1 MAYDLVIKNGT
12 IVDGTG
18 VPRFRAD
25 LAITGGRIAE
35 IGQVKDSA
43 RRVIDASDLVV
54 TPGFFDPHT
63 HYDAQ
68 MCWDPL
74 ITCSSWH
81 GVTTVVMGN
90 CGVGIAPCREAD
102 RDIATWDLVNVEGI
116 PFDVLTRG
124 ITWDWQSFPEFMD
137 AAARRGSGLNLG
149 FLAPLTP
156 FRHMVMGEESMER
169 AARPEERAKIKALLK
184 EAVAAGAVGFSLT
197 RVRQHI
203 GYQGRPLAC
212 RLADREELKAYANAL
227 RELGKGTIE
236 IALNQDLAIVTD
248 EEADLLDFMLTE
260 SARPVTWLGLAP
272 GAGRGNTSV
281 DTLNKMAPLIARGG
295 IPQVIAYPSEPQFS
309 LRNPFLLAS
318 LESWQKVFN
327 QPAEVQKQMYGDPAF
342 RDAFREVLKTPQ
354 IFAGRWDRVRFDE
367 VGDPELKHHEG
378 KMVADVARERG
389 QDPLDTFLD
398 FAIEDDLRTRYAVT
412 NRGED
417 RLAPLIKDPSTLVGQ
432 ADGGAHVDMI
442 CMAGYPTHLIGSWV
456 REKQLMTLEEGVRRI
471 TSQPADLFGFPDR
484 GRLAAG
490 AAADITIFDF
500 DNVGCAKRPESRHDL
515 PGGGLR
521 LVTTSRGVEYTI
533 VNGDILYEHGQ
544 HKGTMPGQ
552 VLRSRNLNS

>member
-18 VPRFRAD
+18 APRYRAD
-25 LAITGGRIAE
+25 VAVAGGRIAE
-35 IGQVKDSA
+35 IGKVKDSA
-43 RRVIDASDLVV
+43 SRVIDGSDLIVA
-54 TPGFFDPHT
+54 PGFFDPHT

-81 GVTTVVMGN
+81 GVTSVVMGN

-116 PFDVLTRG
+116 PFDVLSRG
-124 ITWDWQSFPEFMD
+124 ISWDWQSFPEFMD
-137 AAARRGSGLNLG
+137 AAQRRGSGLNLG

-156 FRHMVMGEESMER
+156 FRHVVMGEESMER
-169 AARPEERAKIKALLK
+169 VARPEERAKIKALLK

-248 EEADLLDFMLTE
+248 EEAELLDFMLTE

-281 DTLNKMAPLIARGG
+281 ETLNKMAPLIARGG

-327 QPAEVQKQMYGDPAF
+327 QPAEVQKQMYRDPAF
-342 RDAFREVLKTPQ
+342 RHAFREVLKTPQ

-367 VGDPELKHHEG
+367 VGDPALKHHEG

-417 RLAPLIKDPSTLVGQ
+417 RLAPTHQGSQ
-432 ADGGAHVDMI
+432 H
-442 CMAGYPTHLIGSWV
+442 AGWSG
-456 REKQLMTLEEGVRRI
+456 
-471 TSQPADLFGFPDR
+471 
-484 GRLAAG
+484 
-490 AAADITIFDF
+490 
-500 DNVGCAKRPESRHDL
+500 
-515 PGGGLR
+515 
-521 LVTTSRGVEYTI
+521 
-533 VNGDILYEHGQ
+533 
-544 HKGTMPGQ
+544 
-552 VLRSRNLNS
+552 